1 MPAAWS
7 PPSGTSP
14 PTFQILARVPQRG
27 RGRSLGS
34 KVGKGNGGRRG
45 GEGGVWLSKVLNLA
59 PKLGSANRE
68 FPLSQGPSPP
78 LLAHL
83 PQTLTRHD
91 LGARDLNPN

>member
-1 MPAAWS
+1 MPAAWFL
-7 PPSGTSP
+7 PSGTSP

-27 RGRSLGS
+27 KGRSLGS

-45 GEGGVWLSKVLNLA
+45 GEGGVWLSKVLNLK

-91 LGARDLNPN
+91 LGVRDLNPN